1 MGHCCCRPLPQT
13 LISRG
18 GVVFHTENI
27 SFPGLT
33 LKHVPRSSRMAPMD
47 IMHTTSYCCS
57 IVILAV
63 SLTISAL
70 QSILRQNDLAG
81 RLWPLNDSEG
91 QSGSPPKWNHLETGK
106 TFTWSDLL
114 STIYCELF
122 KWFDEINRRTLVYR
136 GRQSCPTH
144 RRASSVL
151 AAAMNWRLMMVRRQS
166 AWWRRLP
173 LYPMTSLLLLY
184 HVSTSARTRCW
195 CTSESA

>member
-1 MGHCCCRPLPQT
+1 MGTEDTYGTLLLPAAAANINFT
-13 LISRG
+13 G

-81 RLWPLNDSEG
+81 RL
-91 QSGSPPKWNHLETGK
+91 
-106 TFTWSDLL
+106 
-114 STIYCELF
+114 
-122 KWFDEINRRTLVYR
+122 
-136 GRQSCPTH
+136 
-144 RRASSVL
+144 
-151 AAAMNWRLMMVRRQS
+151 
-166 AWWRRLP
+166 
-173 LYPMTSLLLLY
+173 
-184 HVSTSARTRCW
+184 
-195 CTSESA
+195 